1 MTWTQQKQLVEM
13 LSARASEK
21 KRQARRARGNLKLWL
36 GSTLGSLD
44 TLAWTFAIGAWW
56 AAGRTSAPETTAIR
70 RSVVAA
76 FNAVW
81 LAWQFINRQVKLAQ
95 PNADNAVEGQR

>member
-13 LSARASEK
+13 LSERASDK

-36 GSTLGSLD
+36 GSSLGGLD

-56 AAGRTSAPETTAIR
+56 AAGRRSGPKTTAIR
-70 RSVVAA
+70 RSVVAG

-81 LAWQFINRQVKLAQ
+81 LAWQFINRQVKLVQ
-95 PNADNAVEGQR
+95 PNVENAVEGQR